1 MLYTL
6 FILDQKPEH
15 FLKNSPTVFLCTILL
30 KKQHLYPD
38 SKYAAYQ
45 DLQVRS
51 PFQINSFIYAK
62 TLNKLY
68 FGYNLHHHISMLWY
82 S

>member
-6 FILDQKPEH
+6 FILDQKKEY
-15 FLKNSPTVFLCTILL
+15 FLKNSPTVFLYAILL
-30 KKQHLYPD
+30 KKQLLYPD

-51 PFQINSFIYAK
+51 PFQIN
-62 TLNKLY
+62 
-68 FGYNLHHHISMLWY
+68 
-82 S
+82 